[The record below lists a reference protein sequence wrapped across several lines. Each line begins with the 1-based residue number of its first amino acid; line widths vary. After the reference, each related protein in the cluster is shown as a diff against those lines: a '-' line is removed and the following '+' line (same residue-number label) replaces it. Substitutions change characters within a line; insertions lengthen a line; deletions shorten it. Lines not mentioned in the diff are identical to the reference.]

1 MGFLDDLGKG
11 LNKVGKRT
19 SDMAAVAKLKLE
31 ITKHKSGIDKKYETL
46 GSKYYLMAKEGGS
59 PDESMD
65 ILVNEINEL
74 FQNIENVQAEINK
87 LNAEAEPVKE
97 DIMPEENFNCSS
109 CGITLKKGTK
119 FCGGCGEKVEEI
131 PVPEPAAALKK
142 CPNCDAEVGDAKFC
156 NACGTSLE

>member
-11 LNKVGKRT
+11 LNKVGKKT

-31 ITKHKSGIDKKYETL
+31 ITKHKNAIDKKYETL
-46 GSKYYLMAKEGGS
+46 GSKYYFMVKEGQS

-65 ILVNEINEL
+65 ILVDEINEL
-74 FQNIENVQAEINK
+74 FQNIENVQQEINK
-87 LNAEAEPVKE
+87 LNVEAEPVKE
-97 DIMPEENFNCSS
+97 DIMPERTFKCSS
-109 CGITLKKGTK
+109 CGTDLKEGTK
-119 FCGGCGEKVEEI
+119 FCGGCGNKVETI
-131 PVPEPAAALKK
+131 PVPEPAATMKK